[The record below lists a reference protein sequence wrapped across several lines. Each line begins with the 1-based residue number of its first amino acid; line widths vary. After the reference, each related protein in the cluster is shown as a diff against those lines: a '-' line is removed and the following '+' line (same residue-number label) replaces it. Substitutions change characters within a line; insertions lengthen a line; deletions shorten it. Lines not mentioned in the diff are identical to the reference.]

1 MVRRARPARI
11 VEVGSGHSTRFLARA
26 VADGGLATRMTSID
40 PEPRAALAGL
50 QIERIARRV
59 QEAEPRV
66 FAGADLLFI
75 DSSHKL
81 EPGSDVEFL
90 LERALPVLAPGALV
104 HFHDIFLPAGYP
116 AHWAWRN
123 YSEQPAV
130 AALIAS
136 GRYAPEFASAWVI
149 AHRPE
154 WLAQGVL
161 ARLPL
166 VPGAIESSLWLRRL
180 G

>member
-1 MVRRARPARI
+1 

-26 VADGGLATRMTSID
+26 VADGALGTRITSID

-50 QIERIARRV
+50 AIERIARRV
-59 QEAEPRV
+59 QEVEPEI
-66 FAGADLLFI
+66 FAAADLLFI

-81 EPGSDVEFL
+81 APGSDVEFL
-90 LERALPVLAPGALV
+90 LERALPALAPGALV

-136 GRYAPEFASAWVI
+136 GRYAPAFASAWI
-149 AHRPE
+149 AAERPQ
-154 WLAQGVL
+154 WLARGVF

-166 VPGAIESSLWLRRL
+166 MPGAIESSLWLRKA
-180 G
+180 